1 MSPAGVGRPR
11 QAVECPERVSMSWC
25 APPQACSLPGS
36 LRSMLTTI
44 PLNFAEECASPLV
57 CTGKAKR
64 HGPSVHL
71 QTSRDALHPVA
82 QPWQAGAGKSLWRC
96 SPSLHEWH
104 FRRGGRGSFGKD
116 YVQLQVLRATALP
129 RSSCAGIL
137 SSQMLEPVSDSPKP
151 CHESIDVRERPG

>member
-82 QPWQAGAGKSLWRC
+82 QPWQAGAGKSLRRC

-104 FRRGGRGSFGKD
+104 FRRGGERKFWQGLCTAPGPEGYCSASFILCRDIIKSNAGASVRFSK
-116 YVQLQVLRATALP
+116 TLP
-129 RSSCAGIL
+129 
-137 SSQMLEPVSDSPKP
+137 
-151 CHESIDVRERPG
+151 

>member
-1 MSPAGVGRPR
+1 MSPAGVSRPR
-11 QAVECPERVSMSWC
+11 QAVECPERVSLSWY

-57 CTGKAKR
+57 CTGKGKR

-82 QPWQAGAGKSLWRC
+82 QPWQAGAGNHCGDAHPACTNGIS
-96 SPSLHEWH
+96 
-104 FRRGGRGSFGKD
+104 GGGERKFWQGLCTAPGPEGYRSASF
-116 YVQLQVLRATALP
+116 
-129 RSSCAGIL
+129 IL
-137 SSQMLEPVSDSPKP
+137 CRDIISQMLEPVSDSPKP